1 MCHSNHLRQG
11 WRTTQRINIMLSEK
25 RIGRVTGSA
34 VGAILGL
41 SPFLSAE
48 DVLRR
53 MVRDYYG
60 AEPEFTGNVATQYGS
75 FHETGAIVDFQ
86 METGFVVTANDE
98 FFIHT
103 EHDWL
108 GATPD
113 GFVSD
118 GALIEIKC
126 PYGKRDGG
134 EFKSIEDQQHYYA
147 QMQIEMACTGK
158 QRCWFYQWS
167 AHNSE
172 AVCVSFDDEWFA
184 AALPKLQAF
193 YDRYLSE
200 LHNRDHLEPRRA
212 TIETI
217 KAQQLIDEYN
227 DLSDAIDKA
236 TERKKEV
243 LAEIV
248 RLAGERDAEV
258 CGRKLTKVEREGS
271 VSYAKA
277 LQELAPDAD
286 LSKWRGKPTS
296 YWRLS

>member
-1 MCHSNHLRQG
+1 MA
-11 WRTTQRINIMLSEK
+11 LSEK
-25 RIGRVTGSA
+25 RTGRITGSVA
-34 VGAILGL
+34 GAILGL
-41 SPFLSAE
+41 SPFMGAD

-53 MVRDYYG
+53 MVRDYHG
-60 AEPEFTGNVATQYGS
+60 AQSEFTGNVATQYGS
-75 FHETGAIVDFQ
+75 FHEPGAIVDFQ
-86 METGFVVTANDE
+86 METGFVATDNED
-98 FFIHT
+98 FFIHP

-126 PYGKRDGG
+126 PYGKRDNGQ
-134 EFKSIEDQQHYYA
+134 FKSIEDQQHYYA

-167 AHNSE
+167 AHKSE

-184 AALPKLQAF
+184 AALPVLAAF
-193 YDRYLSE
+193 HARYLSE
-200 LHNRDHLEPRRA
+200 LDNPDHLEAKR
-212 TIETI
+212 TIVETPLAA
-217 KAQQLIDEYN
+217 KLMAEYH
-227 DLSDAIDKA
+227 DLAEAIDKA

-243 LAEIV
+243 LADLIV
-248 RLAGERDAEV
+248 LAGARNATI
-258 CGRKLTKVEREGS
+258 CGHKLTQVEREGA

-277 LQELAPDAD
+277 LKKYAPDAD
-286 LSKWRGKPTS
+286 LEPFRGKPTS

>member
-1 MCHSNHLRQG
+1 
-11 WRTTQRINIMLSEK
+11 MLSEK
-25 RIGRVTGSA
+25 RTGRVTGSA

-41 SPFLSAE
+41 SPFMNAD

-53 MVRDYYG
+53 MVRDYHK
-60 AEPEFTGNVATQYGS
+60 AEPEFTGNVATEYGK
-75 FHETGAIVDFQ
+75 FHEDGALTDFQ
-86 METGFVVTANDE
+86 METGLTVRANDE
-98 FFIHT
+98 FYIHP
-103 EHDWL
+103 EHTWL

-126 PYGKRDGG
+126 PYGKRESG
-134 EFKSIEDQQHYYA
+134 EFKPLEDQQHYYA
-147 QMQIEMACTGK
+147 QMQVEMACTGK
-158 QRCWFYQWS
+158 RRCWFYQW
-167 AHNSE
+167 AVHNTE
-172 AVCVSFDDEWFA
+172 AVEVVFDDEWFA
-184 AALPKLQAF
+184 AALPILKAF
-193 YDRYLSE
+193 YDRYLAE
-200 LHNRDHLEPRRA
+200 IDNKEHLQPRREV
-212 TIETI
+212 IESA

-258 CGRKLTKVEREGS
+258 CGRKLTQVEREGA

-277 LQELAPDAD
+277 LQELAPNAD

>member
-1 MCHSNHLRQG
+1 
-11 WRTTQRINIMLSEK
+11 MLSEK
-25 RIGRVTGSA
+25 RTGRVTGSA

-41 SPFLSAE
+41 SPFMDAD

-53 MVRDYYG
+53 MVRDYHK
-60 AEPEFTGNVATQYGS
+60 AEPEFTGNAATEYGT
-75 FHETGAIVDFQ
+75 FHETGALIDFQ
-86 METGFVVTANDE
+86 MEIGLTVRVNDE
-98 FFIHT
+98 FYIHPDHT
-103 EHDWL
+103 WL

-126 PYGKRDGG
+126 PYGKRESG
-134 EFKSIEDQQHYYA
+134 EFKPLEDQQHYYA

-158 QRCWFYQWS
+158 RRCWFYQW
-167 AHNSE
+167 ATHNTE
-172 AVCVSFDDEWFA
+172 AVEVVFDDEWFA
-184 AALPKLQAF
+184 AALPILKAF
-193 YDRYLSE
+193 YDRYLAE
-200 LHNRDHLEPRRA
+200 IDNKEHLQPRRA
-212 TIETI
+212 VIEPA

-258 CGRKLTKVEREGS
+258 CGRKLTQVEREGA

-277 LQELAPDAD
+277 LQELAPNAD

>member
-1 MCHSNHLRQG
+1 MA
-11 WRTTQRINIMLSEK
+11 LSEK
-25 RIGRVTGSA
+25 RTGRITGSVA
-34 VGAILGL
+34 GAILGL
-41 SPFLSAE
+41 SPFMDAD

-53 MVRDYYG
+53 MVRDYHG
-60 AEPEFTGNVATQYGS
+60 AQSEFTGNVATQYGS
-75 FHETGAIVDFQ
+75 FHEPGAIVDFQ
-86 METGFVVTANDE
+86 METGFVATANED
-98 FFIHT
+98 FFIHP

-126 PYGKRDGG
+126 PYGKRDSG

-184 AALPKLQAF
+184 AALPVLAAF
-193 YDRYLSE
+193 HTRYLSE
-200 LHNRDHLEPRRA
+200 LDNPDHLEAKR
-212 TIETI
+212 TIVETPLAA
-217 KAQQLIDEYN
+217 KLMEEYH
-227 DLSDAIDKA
+227 DLAEAIDKA

-243 LAEIV
+243 LADLIV
-248 RLAGERDAEV
+248 LAGARNATI
-258 CGRKLTKVEREGS
+258 CGHKLTQVEREGA

-277 LQELAPDAD
+277 LKKYAPDAD
-286 LSKWRGKPTS
+286 LEPFRGKPTS

>member
-1 MCHSNHLRQG
+1 MA
-11 WRTTQRINIMLSEK
+11 LSEK
-25 RIGRVTGSA
+25 RTGRITGSVA
-34 VGAILGL
+34 GAILGL
-41 SPFLSAE
+41 SPFMGAD

-53 MVRDYYG
+53 MVRDYHR
-60 AEPEFTGNVATQYGS
+60 AESEFTGNVATQYGS
-75 FHETGAIVDFQ
+75 FHEPGAIVDFQ
-86 METGFVVTANDE
+86 METGFVATANED
-98 FFIHT
+98 FFIHP

-126 PYGKRDGG
+126 PYGKRDSG

-172 AVCVSFDDEWFA
+172 AVCVSFDQEWFDS
-184 AALPKLQAF
+184 ALPVLAAF
-193 YDRYLSE
+193 HARYLSE
-200 LHNRDHLEPRRA
+200 LDNPDHLEAKR
-212 TIETI
+212 TIVETPLAA
-217 KAQQLIDEYN
+217 KLMAEYH
-227 DLSDAIDKA
+227 DLAEAIDKA

-243 LAEIV
+243 LADLIV
-248 RLAGERDAEV
+248 LAGARNATI
-258 CGRKLTKVEREGS
+258 CGHKLTQVEREGA

-277 LQELAPDAD
+277 LKKYAPDAD
-286 LSKWRGKPTS
+286 LEPFRGKPTS